1 MNYPPFAMIFK
12 DQFWRGLVIHQA
24 NRVISRYAELVEE
37 RRDSGDFEE
46 SAGRY
51 PPPECCGR
59 REILFPQPVACRVQH
74 LVVA

>member
-37 RRDSGDFEE
+37 ILETSRKAPGDILRRN
-46 SAGRY
+46 
-51 PPPECCGR
+51 
-59 REILFPQPVACRVQH
+59 
-74 LVVA
+74 VVAAVRYEL